1 MNTEPIL
8 IVDGDKDEW
17 EFLQNAWEGLEYP
30 NQLIFFSDAEEVLS
44 YLKKEKIIP
53 FLIICDVNLHKMNGF
68 ELKKKLLEDNLINY
82 KSIPFV
88 FFSNTATKAQ
98 IEKSYELGTN
108 GFFIKGKNIE
118 EIKNTLMDIVNYWAR
133 SKTPNKPR

>member
-17 EFLQNAWEGLEYP
+17 EFLQDAWEGLEYP

-68 ELKKKLLEDNLINY
+68 ELKKKLVEDNLVNY

-98 IEKSYELGTN
+98 IEKSYDLGSN

-118 EIKNTLMDIVNYWAR
+118 EIKNTLVDIVNYWER

>member
-17 EFLQNAWEGLEYP
+17 EFLQDAWEGLEYP

-44 YLKKEKIIP
+44 YLQKEKITP

-98 IEKSYELGTN
+98 IEKSYDLGSN
-108 GFFIKGKNIE
+108 GFFIKGKSME
-118 EIKNTLMDIVNYWAR
+118 EIKNTLIDIVNYWER
-133 SKTPNKPR
+133 SKTPNKHR

>member
-17 EFLQNAWEGLEYP
+17 EFLQDAWEGLEYP
-30 NQLIFFSDAEEVLS
+30 NELIFFSDAEEVVS

-88 FFSNTATKAQ
+88 FFSNTATNAQ
-98 IEKSYELGTN
+98 IEKSYDLGSN
-108 GFFIKGKNIE
+108 GFFIKGRNME
-118 EIKNTLMDIVNYWAR
+118 EIKNTLIDIVNYWER
-133 SKTPNKPR
+133 SETPGKH